1 MKFYLECFF
10 LILFFCSAALAADVP
25 SNVTLTA
32 TETTV
37 EVDWNGDTDADNYF
51 VYWGTSS
58 GDLDNRVTVDD
69 SQTDYT
75 ITELEAGTTYYV
87 AVSSNDNSQESD
99 LSSVKSITTSSDTG
113 APEIPTGFTIT
124 GLNAV
129 MENSAAFQWNQ
140 NTETDLDHYNVYYG
154 TASGLYTTV
163 LEAVDADAS
172 YFNITGLQEAAR
184 YYFTISAVDGSGNES
199 DKADEVIVD
208 TLPDTRAPNP
218 PAGIS
223 GTLNSANSITVNVT
237 NGNENMADFS
247 GTVLY
252 YGAAAGVLNEQTDL
266 ETGFSYTLTDLPIGS
281 VWYFSAAAYDAS
293 GNESTRTAEISVT
306 VEETFRFLNQPE
318 DFDGGCFI
326 RSAADPADQK
336 ASQAMGI
343 LTVVSIVLMF
353 LFCRRRWLHRVTLL
367 LLSLLV
373 VVAAAGDS
381 LAEAPEMPGN
391 NILGVSAGYF
401 LPLESDFKDYYGED
415 TFPVYGFYERFFSQ
429 FISIDLE
436 AGFLKEKG
444 NLLTQSGEETRIRT
458 KLTLVPV
465 SASLNFNMIIMPYVV
480 GYVGAGP
487 DYWYCQEEVD
497 DSAGYDEIEEWTG
510 GFHGKIGVR
519 LYNTDPNVVGTG
531 ALLEAGY
538 SQIDRFGD
546 NDTDIGGWS
555 FKFGLFY
562 HF

>member
-32 TETTV
+32 TETSV
-37 EVDWNGDTDADNYF
+37 KVDWNGDTDADNYF
-51 VYWGTSS
+51 VYWGTSP
-58 GDLDNRVTVDD
+58 GNLDNRVTVDD

-75 ITELEAGTTYYV
+75 ITELDAGTTYYV

-113 APEIPTGFTIT
+113 VPEIPTGFTIT

-172 YFNITGLQEAAR
+172 YFNITGLQGGAR
-184 YYFTISAVDGSGNES
+184 YYFTITAFDVSGNES
-199 DKADEVIVD
+199 AKADEVIVD

-223 GTLNSANSITVNVT
+223 GVLNSANSITVTVAD
-237 NGNENMADFS
+237 GNQKMADFS

-252 YGAAAGVLNEQTDL
+252 YGNTPGALTEQKDL
-266 ETGFSYTLTDLPIGS
+266 ESGFSYTLTDLPIGS
-281 VWYFSAAAYDAS
+281 VWYFSAAAYDARD
-293 GNESTRTAEISVT
+293 NESARTAEISVI

-318 DFDGGCFI
+318 DFDGGCFV
-326 RSAADPADQK
+326 RSAAEPADQ
-336 ASQAMGI
+336 AATPAVPFMAGI
-343 LTVVSIVLMF
+343 GIF
-353 LFCRRRWLHRVTLL
+353 LIILFRLRGRRNSLNALF
-367 LLSLLV
+367 LSFFLILV
-373 VVAAAGDS
+373 AAGDCR
-381 LAEAPEMPGN
+381 AEAPEMPGN

-415 TFPVYGFYERFFSQ
+415 TFPVYGFYERFFSE

-444 NLLTQSGEETRIRT
+444 VLLTRSGEETRIRT

-465 SASLNFNMIIMPYVV
+465 SASVNFNMTLMPYVV

-497 DSAGYDEIEEWTG
+497 ESAAYDEIEEWTG

-519 LYNTDPNVVGTG
+519 LYNTDPSVVGTG